1 MRSQPAPFQLH
12 ALQARPHIHS
22 HHFHSLEHSQSL
34 PEPSWGTV
42 THAREDGRTRKLLQE
57 HAYHSSALG
66 FWFFPVTC
74 VQTLLSY
81 LQGGLTGL
89 DHVWQNRTT
98 GKCGRRQVPTPS
110 ALSDGPG

>member
-12 ALQARPHIHS
+12 ALQACPHIHS
-22 HHFHSLEHSQSL
+22 HHFHQLRAQSVTSRAL
-34 PEPSWGTV
+34 LGTV

-66 FWFFPVTC
+66 FSFFPVTC

-81 LQGGLTGL
+81 LQGGLIGL